1 MVNLRVPPLRE
12 RREDVPL
19 LARAFISRF
28 NRELNRDPPVAGLSA
43 EAESLLLAYA
53 WPGNV
58 RELENAMERAVLLA
72 DEPLI
77 LPANLP
83 ERLWAASPPGPT
95 GAAAAEG
102 QLLQAGGDL
111 SLKRAIRE
119 LEESYIRAAL
129 RKTKETARGRR
140 SYWTS
145 VTGHSSTKSRST
157 ESIRTQRRSGVESK
171 TPSGNWTH
179 RRAFDGTRLRPE
191 NRASAT
197 VLRGPALLMVWGSR
211 PSGGQA
217 GSRHFLGGVD
227 GQCYAGCLST
237 ESRMAK
243 GKLVLG
249 LDIGSTS
256 IKMILLKEQRKRGE
270 VIYALQSFGMKPL
283 PPEAIV
289 DGALMNSTAIVQAVQ
304 DLMSE
309 LKVKGKDVAIGVS
322 GHSVIIKKIQMP
334 RMSQDELEE
343 SIQWEAEQYIPFD
356 VKDVNIDTQILDG
369 GGNDATGQMDVL
381 LVAAKKDMI
390 NDYTTVVS
398 EAGLAPVVV
407 DVDAFAVQNMFSVN
421 YDVPDRE
428 TVVLINAGAS
438 VVNIN
443 IISNGATVFTR
454 DVTIGGNQFTE
465 EIQKQLNVSYE
476 EAEALKIGGNGADAD
491 AVVPQDV
498 ERVLS
503 SVAEQVAGEI
513 QRSLD
518 FYAGT
523 AADSNFSKVYLS
535 GGTAKIPALF
545 KTIEARTGVPVE
557 ILNPFRKIEV
567 DNRKFDPA
575 FIMDV
580 APMAAVAVGLALRRP
595 GDKLA

>member
-1 MVNLRVPPLRE
+1 
-12 RREDVPL
+12 
-19 LARAFISRF
+19 
-28 NRELNRDPPVAGLSA
+28 
-43 EAESLLLAYA
+43 
-53 WPGNV
+53 
-58 RELENAMERAVLLA
+58 
-72 DEPLI
+72 
-77 LPANLP
+77 
-83 ERLWAASPPGPT
+83 
-95 GAAAAEG
+95 
-102 QLLQAGGDL
+102 
-111 SLKRAIRE
+111 
-119 LEESYIRAAL
+119 
-129 RKTKETARGRR
+129 
-140 SYWTS
+140 
-145 VTGHSSTKSRST
+145 
-157 ESIRTQRRSGVESK
+157 
-171 TPSGNWTH
+171 
-179 RRAFDGTRLRPE
+179 
-191 NRASAT
+191 
-197 VLRGPALLMVWGSR
+197 
-211 PSGGQA
+211 
-217 GSRHFLGGVD
+217 
-227 GQCYAGCLST
+227 
-237 ESRMAK
+237 MAK

-443 IISNGATVFTR
+443 IISSGATVFTR

>member
-1 MVNLRVPPLRE
+1 
-12 RREDVPL
+12 
-19 LARAFISRF
+19 
-28 NRELNRDPPVAGLSA
+28 
-43 EAESLLLAYA
+43 
-53 WPGNV
+53 
-58 RELENAMERAVLLA
+58 
-72 DEPLI
+72 
-77 LPANLP
+77 
-83 ERLWAASPPGPT
+83 
-95 GAAAAEG
+95 
-102 QLLQAGGDL
+102 
-111 SLKRAIRE
+111 
-119 LEESYIRAAL
+119 
-129 RKTKETARGRR
+129 
-140 SYWTS
+140 
-145 VTGHSSTKSRST
+145 
-157 ESIRTQRRSGVESK
+157 
-171 TPSGNWTH
+171 
-179 RRAFDGTRLRPE
+179 
-191 NRASAT
+191 
-197 VLRGPALLMVWGSR
+197 
-211 PSGGQA
+211 
-217 GSRHFLGGVD
+217 
-227 GQCYAGCLST
+227 
-237 ESRMAK
+237 
-243 GKLVLG
+243 
-249 LDIGSTS
+249 
-256 IKMILLKEQRKRGE
+256 
-270 VIYALQSFGMKPL
+270 MKPL

-304 DLMSE
+304 ELMSE

-334 RMSQDELEE
+334 RMSQEELEE

-407 DVDAFAVQNMFSVN
+407 DVDAFAVQNMFSTN
-421 YDVPDRE
+421 YELPDKE

-443 IISNGATVFTR
+443 IIANGVTVFTR

-476 EAEALKIGGNGADAD
+476 EAEALKIGGNRADAD

-523 AADSNFSKVYLS
+523 AADSNFTKVYLS

-595 GDKLA
+595 GDKLG